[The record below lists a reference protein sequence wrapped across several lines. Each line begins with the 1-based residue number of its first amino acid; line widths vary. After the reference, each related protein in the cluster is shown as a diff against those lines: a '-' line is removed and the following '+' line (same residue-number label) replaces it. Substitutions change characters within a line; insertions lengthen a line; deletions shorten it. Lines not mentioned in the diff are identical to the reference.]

1 VNIGAPWPTLVEA
14 EARVLRMQTKL
25 HQWASRDPARRFD
38 DLFNLVYDPAVLVV
52 AWRRVRGNR
61 GKRSGGVDGVAPV
74 DVTDVAGLLAELRK
88 DLKQQRFA
96 PLPAQERMIPR
107 PAASCAGWGSRPCG
121 TASRKRP

>member
-1 VNIGAPWPTLVEA
+1 MGAPGPTLVEG
-14 EARVLRMQTKL
+14 EAGVLRMQTKL

-74 DVTDVAGLLAELRK
+74 DVTDVAGLLPELR
-88 DLKQQRFA
+88 DALKTQPFT
-96 PLPAQERMIPR
+96 PLPARRRLSP
-107 PAASCAGWGSRPCG
+107 
-121 TASRKRP
+121 